1 MEFPPLDAD
10 CHVTVP
16 WGSCNG
22 GDDITPRR
30 AALRDFKPAYDCS
43 GSMLLK
49 KSFALVIK
57 NSLGCRRDFRVKM
70 WGTPSPDDKLTG
82 NLGNVIEATQ
92 IAGRRLVRL
101 AAGKLSPGNLGF
113 CNNIDHE
120 RTHAVQQ
127 EAALFDH
134 LVGGG
139 EQRRRHG
146 EAEHP
151 GGLGVDDQLEFCR
164 LRDRWVRSPP
174 VRVLPK
180 GWSGDLANRDVLAFD
195 VAL

>member
-1 MEFPPLDAD
+1 MTGIAG
-10 CHVTVP
+10 C
-16 WGSCNG
+16 CA
-22 GDDITPRR
+22 R
-30 AALRDFKPAYDCS
+30 AAS
-43 GSMLLK
+43 GHAAATPPRSVM
-49 KSFALVIK
+49 
-57 NSLGCRRDFRVKM
+57 NS
-70 WGTPSPDDKLTG
+70 
-82 NLGNVIEATQ
+82 
-92 IAGRRLVRL
+92 RRL
-101 AAGKLSPGNLGF
+101 
-113 CNNIDHE
+113 I
-120 RTHAVQQ
+120 
-127 EAALFDH
+127 DH

-139 EQRRRHG
+139 EQRGRHG